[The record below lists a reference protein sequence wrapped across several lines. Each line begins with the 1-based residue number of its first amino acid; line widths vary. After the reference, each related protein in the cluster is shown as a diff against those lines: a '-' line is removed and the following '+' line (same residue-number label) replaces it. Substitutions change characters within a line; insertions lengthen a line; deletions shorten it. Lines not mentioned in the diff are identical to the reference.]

1 MVEGVRVSARIVP
14 RFFSKGP
21 AGLSRFRRV
30 LDVKFALCAALGAL
44 LLLAAYMAGERGR
57 AGRNAEPAQ
66 EREEIA
72 ALPESRA
79 PAARPPLAGEHPP
92 VRTDET
98 AEGGDLERRA
108 FTVRKGSTLAA
119 VLASANV
126 SRQQTHDAAAALKE
140 VFDPRSLQV
149 GQRIDVALSKE
160 NDLEAMDLDLG
171 LRSVGVQRGP
181 DGRYRAFRKEKPVV
195 ARMASAKGEIRSSL
209 YEAAARGG
217 VPAPIVAELIRLYS
231 WEVDFQREIQ
241 PGDGFHLAY
250 EKFLGAD
257 GEALRHGDIV
267 FAQLTLSG
275 DEKPLYLFET
285 QSGADYFDAAGRS
298 ARRALLRTPVDGAR
312 LSSRF
317 GKRKHP
323 ILGFTR
329 LHRGVDFA
337 APAGTPIMAAG
348 DGVVVFRG
356 NKGGYGRYILV
367 RHNSRYSTAYGHLSS
382 FKRGVTKSSRVR
394 QGQIIG
400 FVGSSGLSTG
410 PHLHYEIHRN
420 GRQIN
425 PLSVKMP
432 SGRVLAGDEL
442 ARFQRERER
451 IDGMVAGLR
460 VAVAPR

>member
-1 MVEGVRVSARIVP
+1 MSARIVP
-14 RFFSKGP
+14 RFSSKGL
-21 AGLSRFRRV
+21 AGSGRFRRV
-30 LDVKFALCAALGAL
+30 LDARFALCAALGAL
-44 LLLAAYMAGERGR
+44 LLLAAYMAGEFGKS
-57 AGRNAEPAQ
+57 GRNAEQAQ
-66 EREEIA
+66 ERDEVA
-72 ALPESRA
+72 ALPE
-79 PAARPPLAGEHPP
+79 PRPPLAGEHPP
-92 VRTDET
+92 ARTDET
-98 AEGGDLERRA
+98 AAAKGGDLERRA
-108 FTVRKGSTLAA
+108 FTVRKGNTLAA
-119 VLASANV
+119 VLATANV
-126 SRQQTHDAAAALKE
+126 SRRQAHDAAAALKK
-140 VFDPRSLQV
+140 VFDPRNLQI
-149 GQRIDVALSKE
+149 GQRIDVTLSKE

-171 LRSVGVQRGP
+171 LRNVGVRRGQ

-217 VPAPIVAELIRLYS
+217 VPAPVVAELIRLYS

-241 PGDGFHLAY
+241 PGDRFHLAY

-267 FAQLTLSG
+267 FAKLTLSG
-275 DEKPLYLFET
+275 DEKPLYRFEMP
-285 QSGADYFDAAGRS
+285 SGTDYFDASGRS

-312 LSSRF
+312 LSSGF

-348 DGVVVFRG
+348 DGVVVYRG

-367 RHNSRYSTAYGHLSS
+367 RHNSRYSTAYAHLSS

-394 QGQIIG
+394 QGQVIG

-432 SGRVLAGDEL
+432 SGKVLAGDEL

-460 VAVAPR
+460 AAAAPR

>member
-1 MVEGVRVSARIVP
+1 MSARIVP
-14 RFFSKGP
+14 RFSTKGP
-21 AGLSRFRRV
+21 AGPGRFRRV
-30 LDVKFALCAALGAL
+30 LDPRFALCAALGAF
-44 LLLAAYMAGERGR
+44 LLLAAHVAGEFGK
-57 AGRNAEPAQ
+57 AGRKAEPTR
-66 EREEIA
+66 EREAVA
-72 ALPESRA
+72 ALPEPRA
-79 PAARPPLAGEHPP
+79 PAARPPLAGERPP

-98 AEGGDLERRA
+98 AAAEGGDLERRA

-126 SRQQTHDAAAALKE
+126 SRRQAHDAAAALKE
-140 VFDPRSLQV
+140 IFDPRSLQI
-149 GQRIDVALSKE
+149 GQRVDVALSKE
-160 NDLEAMDLDLG
+160 NELEAMDLDLG
-171 LRSVGVQRGP
+171 LRSVGVRRGP

-195 ARMASAKGEIRSSL
+195 TRTASAKGKIRSSL

-217 VPAPIVAELIRLYS
+217 VPAPVVAELIRLYS

-250 EKFLGAD
+250 EKFLGAG

-275 DEKPLYLFET
+275 DEKPLYRFET
-285 QSGADYFDAAGRS
+285 PSGADYFDAAGRS

-312 LSSRF
+312 LSSGF

-323 ILGFTR
+323 ILGFTK

-394 QGQIIG
+394 QGQVIG

-432 SGRVLAGDEL
+432 SGTVLAGDEL

-460 VAVAPR
+460 AAAAPR